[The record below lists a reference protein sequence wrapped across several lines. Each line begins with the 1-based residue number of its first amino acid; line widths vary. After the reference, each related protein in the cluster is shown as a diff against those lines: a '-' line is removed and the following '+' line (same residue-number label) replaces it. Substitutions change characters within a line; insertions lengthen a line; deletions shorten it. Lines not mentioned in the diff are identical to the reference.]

1 MIRSKKK
8 PQKKGTEKTKKKKQ
22 MGVAAA
28 AADAAD
34 AAAAQT
40 GASISE
46 RERER
51 VIDRLF
57 TGVALCFFFS
67 LFRWK
72 SFSEASGTTAKKK
85 QKQKKTNFSSFHFIF
100 FKHFFYCWLPARTET
115 KNQIFFFASATFF
128 F

>member
-8 PQKKGTEKTKKKKQ
+8 PQKKEPKKLKKKKQ
-22 MGVAAA
+22 MG
-28 AADAAD
+28 DAAD

-115 KNQIFFFASATFF
+115 
-128 F
+128 